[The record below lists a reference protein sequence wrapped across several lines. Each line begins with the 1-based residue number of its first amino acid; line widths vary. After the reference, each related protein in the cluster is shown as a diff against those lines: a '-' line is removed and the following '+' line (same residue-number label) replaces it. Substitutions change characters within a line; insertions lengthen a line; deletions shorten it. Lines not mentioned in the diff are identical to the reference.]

1 MICDFHHL
9 WKQNTCTHTWP
20 KYSNNAGLRWQSIR
34 ALLFDIN
41 PYLVGTA
48 SPMTRK
54 MLPRIWEK
62 DLSVCVFWKA
72 KCKCVC
78 VCVAFRPLL
87 ASSCPNGRAACS
99 EVNHHCEPP
108 TPSLLSPLL
117 LHLSQEWT
125 DTSPLARGKTSASH
139 GPPSMSPISLRYHG
153 PRAAAMW

>member
-1 MICDFHHL
+1 MISITFENKTHAHTHDPSTQTMQGYGGKAYEHSCLILTLILLGLLVPWQEKCCQGSGRRISVFASFE
-9 WKQNTCTHTWP
+9 KQN
-20 KYSNNAGLRWQSIR
+20 
-34 ALLFDIN
+34 
-41 PYLVGTA
+41 A
-48 SPMTRK
+48 S
-54 MLPRIWEK
+54 
-62 DLSVCVFWKA
+62 V
-72 KCKCVC
+72 CVC